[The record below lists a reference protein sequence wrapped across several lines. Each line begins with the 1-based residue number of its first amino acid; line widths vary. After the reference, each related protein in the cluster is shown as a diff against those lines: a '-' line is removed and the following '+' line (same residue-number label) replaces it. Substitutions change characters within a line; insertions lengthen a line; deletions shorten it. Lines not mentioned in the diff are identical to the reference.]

1 MLNKLIAA
9 PTTAGAVKRLLLDQF
24 VWAPIFITGFF
35 AALLTCEGRPQQIP
49 AKLESDLK
57 DAVLTN
63 WKLWIPAQFI
73 NFRFMP
79 PQLQVLF
86 ANAVALVWNTYLAWA
101 THK

>member
-49 AKLESDLK
+49 AKLE
-57 DAVLTN
+57 
-63 WKLWIPAQFI
+63 
-73 NFRFMP
+73 
-79 PQLQVLF
+79 
-86 ANAVALVWNTYLAWA
+86 
-101 THK
+101 